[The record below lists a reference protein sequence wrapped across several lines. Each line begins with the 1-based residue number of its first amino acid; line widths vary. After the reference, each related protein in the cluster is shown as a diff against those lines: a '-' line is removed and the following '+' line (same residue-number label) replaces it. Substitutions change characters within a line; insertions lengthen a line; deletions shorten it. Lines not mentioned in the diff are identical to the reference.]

1 MTQTAQYDPSR
12 LQDIV
17 EAATVLRNGGC
28 VAFPTETVFGLGVD
42 ATNPNA
48 VQRAFVAKGRP
59 SDNPLIVHLHSP
71 SQMDLYCHSIPDIAY
86 KLIEHFCPGPLTIVL
101 PRRDSIA
108 MSVTAG
114 LDTVAIRFPNHEV
127 AQRLLREVNLPI
139 AAPSANRS
147 GRPSAT
153 TWQAVI
159 EDLDGLI
166 DGVVCGEPCGIGIE
180 STVVDVT
187 RANPTV
193 LRCGGVTLE
202 QLHDVVPNIVMHN
215 QQVDSSVNS
224 PGLRHRHYQPTAKVV
239 LVDSVSEMDHASNF
253 FESDLR
259 CAYLGINKLSEAIT
273 SKLVHYSYCNNEADY
288 ATALFRFFR
297 ECDNLG
303 VQLILCQVVD
313 EIGIGRALMD
323 RIRRASGS

>member
-1 MTQTAQYDPSR
+1 MTRTTQYDPSR
-12 LQDIV
+12 LQDII

-59 SDNPLIVHLHSP
+59 SDNPLIVHLHST
-71 SQMDLYCHSIPDIAY
+71 SQIDLYCHSIPEIAY
-86 KLIEHFCPGPLTIVL
+86 KLIEQFCPGPLTIVL

-108 MSVTAG
+108 TSVTAG
-114 LDTVAIRFPNHEV
+114 LDTVAIRFPDHAV

-166 DGVVCGEPCGIGIE
+166 DGVVCGEPCDIGIE

-202 QLHDVVPNIVMHN
+202 QLRGVVPNIVMHN

-239 LVDSVSEMDHASNF
+239 LIDSLSDIDPASNF

-259 CAYLGINKLSEAIT
+259 CAYLGINKLSEAIA

-288 ATALFRFFR
+288 ATVLFRFFR

-303 VQLILCQVVD
+303 VQLILCQAVN

-323 RIRRASGS
+323 RIRRASGG